1 MRLNIDQTLASVTKR
16 RHGSNVELRV
26 GGQQA
31 KKLATGITA
40 GTGYPIYNQPN
51 PSRLINLVKKLPPVG
66 GPARWQEAYS
76 EVKTTLLADG
86 AAKDGFDVPQPRG

>member
-1 MRLNIDQTLASVTKR
+1 MRLDIDQPLASVAKR

-40 GTGYPIYNQPN
+40 GTGHSDRN
-51 PSRLINLVKKLPPVG
+51 
-66 GPARWQEAYS
+66 
-76 EVKTTLLADG
+76 
-86 AAKDGFDVPQPRG
+86 